1 MNAENHHIE
10 HAATG
15 STVEQA
21 DARGRAGDA
30 ALRFAPPWVVE
41 RIAKIREERGLD
53 REVENRAVVEHAS
66 ETRETAAVTRSLAHA
81 PAHIVRSVNVARR
94 RRGLPEIAARRPEP
108 TGGPGVWVVDK
119 RTGRL
124 VPATAARTIGTTSR
138 PPARATPRATP
149 GRVVERVLILPC
161 PSFSDAPSRNLGTT
175 LPETVSPT
183 AFGTAAALNADQN
196 IDLRLGHRGPRLA
209 IVGGGLRFHG
219 TQHGIIAEWIIDP
232 KAPMAAEARQ
242 ALRRGAASVAML
254 EMQTRTYRLPWP
266 TTCIVAARLHHV
278 ALMPDGE
285 RPAYEASVAMRFEGS
300 RLGDDRELREQ
311 IDAVIRE
318 ARFRAR
324 KARS

>member
-1 MNAENHHIE
+1 MNTNDQIE

-30 ALRFAPPWVVE
+30 ALRHAPEWV
-41 RIAKIREERGLD
+41 RARLAQIREERGLD
-53 REVENRAVVEHAS
+53 HEVETRGIVETAA

-81 PAHIVRSVNVARR
+81 PAHILRSVNAARR

-108 TGGPGVWVVDK
+108 TGPGVWVVDK

-138 PPARATPRATP
+138 PPATATPRAVP
-149 GRVVERVLILPC
+149 GRVVERVLIMPC

-232 KAPMAAEARQ
+232 KAPMAHEARQ

-300 RLGDDRELREQ
+300 RPGDDRELREQ

-318 ARFRAR
+318 ARFRNS
-324 KARS
+324 RSKS